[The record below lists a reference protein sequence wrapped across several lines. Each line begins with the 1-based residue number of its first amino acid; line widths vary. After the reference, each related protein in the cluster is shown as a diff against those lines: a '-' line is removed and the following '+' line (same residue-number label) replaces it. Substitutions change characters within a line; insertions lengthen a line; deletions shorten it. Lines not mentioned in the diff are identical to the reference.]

1 MYSGMKRSRGVLVIA
16 LMGAF
21 APALSSQSWDV
32 GGRLTDAIA
41 GATENRLRFTLEQRG
56 RYESRTGNSFKDSD
70 LATGLFRTRIGA
82 IWTPLRWLRFS
93 GMMQDS
99 RAPWYGPN
107 APNSVRDET
116 DLHEAYIDLF
126 PGSKQGFGLTAGR
139 MMLNYGEGRLIGTPQ
154 WSNLA
159 RTYDNARIYWRAKG
173 IRLEF
178 LAVSPV
184 KIRIGEF
191 NRPEWG
197 ERIWGTYNT
206 FTDFYRKNLLDVY
219 VLRHEQNRPGGFTGG
234 SRADG
239 TDKLKVS
246 TFGLR
251 LAGPLAAGV
260 KYSLEGAL
268 ERGKVGPADLS
279 AAAWFGGLSRRW
291 KVGGRTLDVS
301 GEYKYASGTANPS
314 DTLHSGTF
322 DQISPANHD
331 KFGHQDLFGW
341 RNVHNA
347 RSVTTLGVTK
357 DFSLSFLYDDL
368 WLACLKDGIYNGSG
382 KLIVRSAG
390 NAGRHVGRETD
401 FFGTYTY
408 KHFTFGA
415 GYGHL
420 FTGGFLRQT
429 TPGVDPTYLY
439 IFHTYS
445 L

>member
-1 MYSGMKRSRGVLVIA
+1 MLGMNRPPTGLLCSLLA
-16 LMGAF
+16 AF
-21 APALSSQSWDV
+21 TPALTAQSWDV
-32 GGRLTDAIA
+32 AGRAADAIA
-41 GATENRLRFTLEQRG
+41 GATEQRLRFTFEQRG
-56 RYESRTGNSFKDSD
+56 RYESRSGNSFQDSD
-70 LATGLFRTRIGA
+70 VATGLFRTRVGV
-82 IWTPLRWLRFS
+82 IWTPLSWLRFS

-107 APNSVRDET
+107 APNNVRDET
-116 DLHEAYIDLF
+116 DLHEANIELF
-126 PGSKQGFGLTAGR
+126 PSPRQGFGFTAGR
-139 MMLNYGEGRLIGTPQ
+139 TMLNYGEARLIGTPQ
-154 WSNLA
+154 WGNLA

-184 KIRIGEF
+184 KVRIGEF
-191 NRPEWG
+191 NRPVWG

-206 FTDFYRKNLLDVY
+206 FNDFYRKNLLDVY
-219 VLRHEQNRPGGFTGG
+219 LLRHEQNRPGGFTGE
-234 SRADG
+234 SRAGG
-239 TDKLKVS
+239 TDKLGVS
-246 TFGLR
+246 AFGLR
-251 LAGPLAAGV
+251 LAGPVAVGV
-260 KYSLEGAL
+260 KYSLEVAL

-279 AAAWFGGLSRRW
+279 AAAWFARLSRRW
-291 KVGGRTLDVS
+291 NLGGKLLDVS
-301 GEYKYASGTANPS
+301 VEYKYASGTANPA

-347 RSVTTLGVTK
+347 RSVTTLGVTQA
-357 DFSLSFLYDDL
+357 FSISFLYDDL
-368 WLACLKDGIYNGSG
+368 WLACLKDGIYNSSG
-382 KLIVRSAG
+382 KLIVRSAAG
-390 NAGRHVGRETD
+390 NSGRHVGRETD
-401 FFGTYTY
+401 LFGTYKY

-420 FTGGFLRQT
+420 FPGGFLRQT